1 MKLLKVLSIIF
12 LATLSLEGTAQTKKN
27 FVINGTLTN
36 MSVMPAKMYLTYDAV
51 SGKTPDSTLVKD
63 GKYNFKGNIDVSMPV
78 TLAADVGAKAGKDQ
92 LVIMA
97 DNGILE
103 VNSNQSLSNST
114 VTGSGA
120 ATNTEFQQV
129 RNFAVNESA
138 AIQKIVSSE
147 AYKTSDSLKKVV
159 TKRSTDLL
167 GNALVNMINYARKNP
182 GSAATPY
189 ITYGLFATGFIAPA
203 MMDTLNRN
211 LPATVRS
218 TSVGIAIDKIFA
230 QRKEAELKAA
240 ATRKAADDLTPLGSK
255 AIDFTQNDTNGKAV
269 TLSSFKGKYVLIDF
283 WASWCVPCR
292 AENPNVV
299 KAYNTYKSKGFT
311 VLGVSLDGAS
321 QKDKWLAAIQK
332 DGLTWTQVSDL
343 KGGSNAAALTY
354 GVMAIPQ
361 NFLIDPNG
369 VIIAKNLRG
378 EDLNKKLA
386 SLFK

>member
-1 MKLLKVLSIIF
+1 MKKLKVLSIIF
-12 LATLSLEGTAQTKKN
+12 LAALSLEGMAQTKKN
-27 FVINGTLTN
+27 FVINGNLTN
-36 MSVMPAKMYLTYDAV
+36 MPVMPAKMYLSYDAI
-51 SGKTPDSTLVKD
+51 SGKTTDSTLVKD
-63 GKYNFKGNIDVSMPV
+63 GKYSFKGNVDVSMPIV
-78 TLAADVGAKAGKDQ
+78 LAASNAVKPGKDQ
-92 LVIMA
+92 LTIIA

-120 ATNTEFQQV
+120 TANTEFQQI

-159 TKRSTDLL
+159 TKRSNDLL
-167 GNALVNMINYARKNP
+167 GNALVNMMTYTRKNP
-182 GSAATPY
+182 GSAVTPF
-189 ITYGLFATGFIAPA
+189 ITYSLIASGYVTPA

-211 LPATVRS
+211 LPAAVRT
-218 TSVGIAIDKIFA
+218 TSAGIAIDKIFA

-240 ATRKAADDLTPLGSK
+240 AIRKAADDLTPLGSK
-255 AIDFTQNDTNGKAV
+255 AIDFTQTDTNGNAV
-269 TLSSFKGKYVLIDF
+269 ALSSFKGKYVLVDF
-283 WASWCVPCR
+283 WASWCMPCR

-299 KAYNTYKSKGFT
+299 KAYNAYKDKGFT
-311 VLGVSLDGAS
+311 ILGVSLDAAKA
-321 QKDKWLAAIQK
+321 KDAWLAAIKK

-343 KGGSNAAALTY
+343 SGWSNTAAKLY
-354 GVMAIPQ
+354 GVQAIPQ

-369 VIIAKNLRG
+369 MIIAKNLRG